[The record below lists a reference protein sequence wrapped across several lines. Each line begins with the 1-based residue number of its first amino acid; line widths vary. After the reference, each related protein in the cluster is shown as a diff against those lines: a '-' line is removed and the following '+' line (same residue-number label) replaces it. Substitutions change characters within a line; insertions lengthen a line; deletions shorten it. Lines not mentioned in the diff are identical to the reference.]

1 MSHRLVLLFMLLKI
15 VRRDKK
21 SGSQTCDIHGGVVC
35 LGSGQGQ
42 QEEQVANS
50 NALASGVALT
60 RKKVCVRV
68 LKSCDTS
75 RQHSA
80 AFREFP
86 HGDIFSMEIVSKQ
99 CSLCY
104 MQELATA
111 VRTLKE
117 LDEWKSKVDS
127 ASSSLQMILPQPAV
141 LFNPYVAIVALQ
153 EVVNVTK
160 DKEDDRA
167 TSFQIVSRQCHRLV
181 NSPNLQQI
189 LIKLVATKEE
199 ADVAKVLAKATK
211 EPASVHQGSFGG

>member
-1 MSHRLVLLFMLLKI
+1 MTSK
-15 VRRDKK
+15 
-21 SGSQTCDIHGGVVC
+21 
-35 LGSGQGQ
+35 GQ
-42 QEEQVANS
+42 QTMENLEVVFRFRFISVCRQAGS
-50 NALASGVALT
+50 CCLFRTARFALFSFINFGKPGWLG
-60 RKKVCVRV
+60 
-68 LKSCDTS
+68 
-75 RQHSA
+75 

-86 HGDIFSMEIVSKQ
+86 HGDVFSMEIVSKQ

-167 TSFQIVSRQCHRLV
+167 TSFQIVLRQCHRLV

-211 EPASVHQGSFGG
+211 EPASVHQGAFRG